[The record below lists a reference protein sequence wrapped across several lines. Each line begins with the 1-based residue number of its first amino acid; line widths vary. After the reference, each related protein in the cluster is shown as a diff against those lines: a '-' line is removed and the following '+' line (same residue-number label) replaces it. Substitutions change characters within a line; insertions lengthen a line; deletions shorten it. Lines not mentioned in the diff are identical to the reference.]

1 MMNAM
6 SWVYAQLA
14 TLVGLVVY
22 HWSGVV
28 GKGLRRLWL
37 CSPVHERVI
46 ALLVVACLRLA
57 SPESGAASR
66 DLTIHGYRMIAL
78 AASDDTPLTDVLT
91 G

>member
-1 MMNAM
+1 M

-28 GKGLRRLWL
+28 GKGLRKLWL
-37 CSPVHERVI
+37 CSPLHERI
-46 ALLVVACLRLA
+46 TALLVVAYLRLA
-57 SPESGAASR
+57 SPESTFASR

-78 AASDDTPLTDVLT
+78 ATADDTPLTDVLT